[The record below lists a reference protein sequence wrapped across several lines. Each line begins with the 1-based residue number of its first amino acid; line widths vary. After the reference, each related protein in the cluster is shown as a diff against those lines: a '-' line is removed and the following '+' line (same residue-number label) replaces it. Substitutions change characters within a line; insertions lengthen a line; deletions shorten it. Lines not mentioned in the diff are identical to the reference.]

1 MSDQFEK
8 LKAFQTKQNK
18 ELIKQGLKPLIT
30 ASEIYIPPRQSSG
43 ILSLDVALG
52 GGWPANRWIEIVG
65 ESSAS
70 KTTSILHTIA
80 TNQALNPDYSVFWVA
95 SEPYNPEWAAEAG
108 VDNDRVTVFA
118 HNNME
123 LCFQKVLDAAKEN
136 IYDCIVIDSYP
147 AMIASDEEEKDMNGF
162 TVGGGARRVGQ
173 FFRKIPDTYSDERPY
188 VGFFVNQY
196 RDKIGGFSPY
206 GTPKTEPGGK
216 AKNYQFYQRLK
227 VALDEVIEESR
238 DGQGKVAVGQ
248 RVKFEVTKNKAGAPR
263 RTATADMYFDY
274 TENGF
279 RPGEYDKVRDVITMA
294 ITYKIITRAG
304 AWFNYGEEKWQ
315 GKDAMVLAL
324 REEPA
329 LLEEIT
335 EKTLAF
341 AVSK

>member
-108 VDNDRVTVFA
+108 VDNDRVTVFE

-341 AVSK
+341 AVNK